1 MALINCSICLSDIPK
16 EKIKLFDKNGKKYL
30 SVVVADLREA
40 DEYGNTHSIYI
51 SQTREER
58 DANERRT
65 YIGRGK
71 AVSFDRQPHPS
82 IDAVAELPVAA
93 EVDDLPF

>member
-16 EKIKLFDKNGKKYL
+16 EKIKLYDNGKKYL
-30 SVVVADLREA
+30 SVVVSDLREKDA
-40 DEYGNTHSIYI
+40 YGNTHSIYV

-71 AVSFDRQPHPS
+71 AVNFDRQPQPS
-82 IDAVAELPVAA
+82 PDAVAELPVAA